1 MLGLDSCS
9 GPPPAEVLLAHMALT
24 APRNPRSDYNWTVRD
39 PGQVENEYRGL
50 EEKLKSLTRG
60 LNKRV
65 STTG

>member
-1 MLGLDSCS
+1 M
-9 GPPPAEVLLAHMALT
+9 VLLADMAL
-24 APRNPRSDYNWTVRD
+24 AACRNPRSDYNWTVRD

-65 STTG
+65 SMAGRGCLETIEML